1 MRKKFR
7 ANFFNIRLF
16 GLGLKK
22 TSLFRNISEPQG
34 LTIYPNLGKT
44 KIEEK
49 YM

>member
-34 LTIYPNLGKT
+34 LPIYPNLGKT